1 MPHLRS
7 VALSTFLFISVASST
22 AAAQTIPSPY
32 TFVEHSKEWTLL
44 GGTSFNNAGA
54 LGLGPQ
60 DAPVVGGRFA
70 VGFGGALGLDVT
82 GTLFLASRDVLDV
95 TRPEDDRV
103 LGSSDISVGMLDARL
118 RLNLTG
124 QRAWHGLQPFVAF
137 GGGVAASGG
146 TSRQVELLND
156 LPLEQWY
163 SFGTRFAA
171 SFGTG
176 ANYFISD
183 KISLRFDAFMTL
195 WKIATPIGWLTVDN
209 NPDGQNP
216 DGEWVSAKSLLLG
229 ASWRF

>member
-7 VALSTFLFISVASST
+7 VALSTFLFISVANS
-22 AAAQTIPSPY
+22 AAAGQTVPSPY
-32 TFVEHSKEWTLL
+32 TFIEHSKEWGLF
-44 GGTSFNNAGA
+44 GGTSFVNPGE

-60 DAPVVGGRFA
+60 NAPVVGGRFA
-70 VGFGGALGLDVT
+70 VAFGGAMGLDVT
-82 GTLFLASRDVLDV
+82 GTLFLSSRDVLDV
-95 TRPEDDRV
+95 TRPVDDRV
-103 LGSSDISVGMLDARL
+103 LGSSDISVAMLDARL

-124 QRAWHGLQPFVAF
+124 QRAWKGLQPFLAF
-137 GGGVAASGG
+137 GGGIAASGG
-146 TSRQVELLND
+146 TSREVELLND
-156 LPLEQWY
+156 LPVNQWY

-171 SFGTG
+171 SFGAG

-183 KISLRFDAFMTL
+183 KISLRLDGFMTL

-209 NPDGQNP
+209 NPDGLTP